1 MYLNG
6 CSRKLCPMQVGC
18 TDNCKLTK
26 EQCPYFTQDIDYQKV
41 LNLIKAE
48 VAREIFEEIETC
60 MKDFEDDDDGYL
72 LKKCEF
78 EFFMREIRD
87 KYTENKNG

>member
-1 MYLNG
+1 
-6 CSRKLCPMQVGC
+6 MQVGC

-48 VAREIFEEIETC
+48 VAREIFAEIDVMCIDIFGNLNHKQFAE
-60 MKDFEDDDDGYL
+60 
-72 LKKCEF
+72 LKK
-78 EFFMREIRD
+78 
-87 KYTENKNG
+87 KYTGENSDGL